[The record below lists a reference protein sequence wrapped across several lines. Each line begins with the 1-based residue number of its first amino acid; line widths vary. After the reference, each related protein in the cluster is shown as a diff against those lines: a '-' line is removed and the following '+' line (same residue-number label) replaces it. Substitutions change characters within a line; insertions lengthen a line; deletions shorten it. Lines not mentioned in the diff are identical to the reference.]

1 MSLSNRLIIF
11 IGSLF
16 LLVLVGTLTISV
28 TNTRS
33 YFNNQL
39 KITSQDTA
47 TSLGKSIASALAR
60 NDSAELKSIIKA
72 VFDRGQ
78 YSVIEVTDPK
88 GATLE
93 MLQQKP
99 VTVQNVPQWFITLV
113 PLQVPHGRQGLVA
126 SNFSQLGFLNITVHP
141 GAAYAELWETFSDNL
156 WWLFFIGTLAVV
168 TTVLLINHLLKPLSA
183 LENQANEIAKGHFVV
198 QETLPASPELHKV
211 TDTMNKM
218 STKVSQML
226 EAQTELTERM
236 RTRAYQDALTGLNN
250 RRHFAEQLEH
260 LLKTPEEFL
269 NGALFLIEVN
279 SFKEYN
285 EKHGYIKADEL
296 LKKVAE
302 ILSSTSRTITGLQ
315 LARVSGASFAILA
328 PNLDIA
334 EIQKLAQALHQQF
347 DVLHHK
353 GKIDKVATTHI
364 GIAIYDGGQD
374 GSDLLSMA
382 DMALRAAQIKG
393 ANIWHIYDEQNISRE
408 NIRTASAW
416 KGILQQMLDTR
427 NLILHYQPV
436 RTCKGNDILHYEV
449 LARMP
454 DQDGNLLM
462 ANTFVPMA
470 QRHGMGTGL
479 DILVIEKLLE
489 VMGDENQVKYAIN
502 LSRSSLQDHA
512 FIEWLTRTLREYP
525 ERAQSIIFE
534 IHEYSAT
541 SHLMRVKDNI
551 QRIRDLGCAFSL
563 DHFGT
568 GSPDF
573 GYLLTTRID
582 YIKIDGSYVHNL
594 HRNEDNHFFLKSITE
609 IAHGLD
615 IQVIGEYVEKI
626 EEWDALKKLH
636 FDGGQGHFIGKPYA
650 DIAPDSTQHD
660 MNESN
665 STKQLK

>member
-16 LLVLVGTLTISV
+16 MLVLVGTLTISV
-28 TNTRS
+28 SNTRN
-33 YFNNQL
+33 YFNQQL
-39 KITSQDTA
+39 KVTSQDTA
-47 TSLGKSIASALAR
+47 TSIGTSVASALASK
-60 NDSAELKSIIKA
+60 DPAKLKSIIKA
-72 VFDRGQ
+72 VYDRGH
-78 YSVIEVTDPK
+78 YSKIQVSNAQGNSIEL
-88 GATLE
+88 LE
-93 MLQQKP
+93 QNPIK
-99 VTVQNVPQWFITLV
+99 VKNVPQWFITLV
-113 PLQVPHGRQGLVA
+113 PLKIPYGRQQLVG
-126 SNFSQLGFLNITVHP
+126 SDFRQLGNLEITVHP
-141 GAAYAELWETFSDNL
+141 GVAYAELWETFSDNML
-156 WWLFFIGTLAVV
+156 WLLFIGILAVV
-168 TTVLLINHLLKPLSA
+168 TTVLLINHLLKPLQS
-183 LENQANEIAKGHFVV
+183 LEHQANEIAKGHFVV
-198 QETLPASPELHKV
+198 QSTLPTSPELHQV

-218 STKVSQML
+218 SSKVSQML
-226 EAQTELTERM
+226 EAQTQLTERM

-260 LLKTPEEFL
+260 LLKTPEEFI
-269 NGALFLIEVN
+269 NGALLLVEIS

-296 LKKVAE
+296 LKKIAE
-302 ILSSTSRTITGLQ
+302 ILTSTTRTHTGLH
-315 LARVSGASFAILA
+315 LARVSGASFAVLA
-328 PNLDIA
+328 PNLDFS
-334 EIQKLAQALHQQF
+334 EIQKLAHAIHQQF
-347 DVLHHK
+347 DVLHDK
-353 GKIDKVATTHI
+353 GKIDRVAITHI
-364 GIAIYDGGQD
+364 GIAIYDGSQE
-374 GSDLLSMA
+374 GSELLSMA

-393 ANIWHIYDEQNISRE
+393 ANVWHIYDEQNISHE
-408 NIRTASAW
+408 KIRTSSAW
-416 KGILQQMLDTR
+416 KTILQNMLDTR
-427 NLILHYQPV
+427 NLLLHYQPI
-436 RTCKGNDILHYEV
+436 RSCNDNDILHYEV

-454 DQDGNLLM
+454 DQDGNLLA

-512 FIEWLTRTLREYP
+512 FIEWLTRTMSEYS

-541 SHLMRVKDNI
+541 SHLARVKDNI

-568 GSPDF
+568 GRPDF

-594 HRNEDNHFFLKSITE
+594 HRNEDNHFFLKAITE

-615 IQVIGEYVEKI
+615 IQVIGEYVESQ
-626 EEWDALKKLH
+626 EEWDALKKLNI
-636 FDGGQGHFIGKPYA
+636 DGGQGHFIGKPYA
-650 DIAPDSTQHD
+650 DLSPDSSHAE
-660 MNESN
+660 ES
-665 STKQLK
+665 TRKE